1 MTYGIVARR
10 RQAQDANATI
20 LPATGR
26 NAVAVWSARQ
36 PCAAFPAC
44 IFARRAQQ
52 GARRDGRR
60 LPRRPPMTPD
70 EALAAARAWLR
81 DARRVVA
88 LTGAGISTESGI
100 PDFRGPQGV
109 WTKNPEAEKMATL
122 SHYVADRFGLNPS
135 AHKVGKPTG
144 RRLVHCRSRQTPRPP
159 GR

>member
-1 MTYGIVARR
+1 
-10 RQAQDANATI
+10 
-20 LPATGR
+20 
-26 NAVAVWSARQ
+26 
-36 PCAAFPAC
+36 
-44 IFARRAQQ
+44 
-52 GARRDGRR
+52 
-60 LPRRPPMTPD
+60 MTPD

-100 PDFRGPQGV
+100 PDFGGPQGV
-109 WTKNPEAEKMATL
+109 RTKSPEAEKMATH
-122 SHYVADRFGLNPS
+122 SHYEADRFGLNPS